1 MIIFYHQTKTSINF
15 WWCRRGLN
23 FRSLIQVSK
32 TLPVKLTRTHFFL
45 LTYTLNAHKIND
57 LYMKKKVNI
66 KRKNKR
72 DNNKLKSI
80 YTFFFNERGPS
91 PKIY

>member
-1 MIIFYHQTKTSINF
+1 MIAFYYQTKTSINF
-15 WWCRRGLN
+15 WWCKRGLN

-57 LYMKKKVNI
+57 LYRKKKSILKGKI
-66 KRKNKR
+66 KEITIN
-72 DNNKLKSI
+72 
-80 YTFFFNERGPS
+80 
-91 PKIY
+91 